1 MSHWQTGY
9 RITPSKIIQRL
20 CLFTRIPCSTI
31 IIIMLQI
38 LWFLQ
43 IDRYAF
49 MVSTVVGL
57 RMYDARLFFLSAS

>member
-1 MSHWQTGY
+1 
-9 RITPSKIIQRL
+9 
-20 CLFTRIPCSTI
+20 
-31 IIIMLQI
+31 MLQI